1 MRHHRWPLVQ
11 WQDTG
16 LWIREWWFE
25 STGTNPHQEKKRAG
39 WPDPRPRWVLPASTL
54 RLGLVGLRL
63 LRLLDLA
70 IGRALGLLRLGLGQA
85 EAVECLA
92 DALAALQAGEDGR
105 GRDGGVLGAEV
116 LGEHVRGD
124 ELTARELRVRRVGR
138 LELVL
143 EILGRNAQLG
153 RDAAEALLRPG
164 LGLGPA
170 RRVALGPCGWMRR
183 RRVGRRSLRVSR
195 SLRRRG
201 RVRRDEEQRNQ
212 RCTRE
217 RNQPCELH
225 ASSFE
230 MFRILLT

>member
-25 STGTNPHQEKKRAG
+25 PTGANPHQEKKRAG

-92 DALAALQAGEDGR
+92 EALAALQAVENR
-105 GRDGGVLGAEV
+105 LGRDGGVLSAEV

-124 ELTARELRVRRVGR
+124 ELAPRELRVQRLRC
-138 LELVL
+138 LELIL
-143 EILGRNAQLG
+143 EFLGRDAQLG
-153 RDAAEALLRPG
+153 RDAAEALVRLG
-164 LGLGPA
+164 LGLGPT
-170 RRVALGPCGWMRR
+170 RRVALGPRGGMRW

-201 RVRRDEEQRNQ
+201 RVGRNQQQRNQ

-217 RNQPCELH
+217 RNQPCDLH
-225 ASSFE
+225 ASSFG
-230 MFRILLT
+230 FFQTFVS

>member
-25 STGTNPHQEKKRAG
+25 STGANPHQEKKRAG

-92 DALAALQAGEDGR
+92 EALAALQAVENR
-105 GRDGGVLGAEV
+105 LGRDGGGLCAGGLCGDVRGGELGPPGLRGHRLRCPGLILEV
-116 LGEHVRGD
+116 LGPD
-124 ELTARELRVRRVGR
+124 
-138 LELVL
+138 
-143 EILGRNAQLG
+143 AQLG
-153 RDAAEALLRPG
+153 RDAA
-164 LGLGPA
+164 
-170 RRVALGPCGWMRR
+170 
-183 RRVGRRSLRVSR
+183 
-195 SLRRRG
+195 
-201 RVRRDEEQRNQ
+201 
-212 RCTRE
+212 
-217 RNQPCELH
+217 
-225 ASSFE
+225 
-230 MFRILLT
+230 